1 MNPDLFGE
9 GAARQIRVKGLSAFY
24 LPDLRRPGVPHPGN
38 SVNTLRF
45 VFNQYLGTHFE
56 MLRSASYLEGDAP
69 FEYKEIRVRC
79 LTQSSAQ
86 HLGRADATQQRG
98 RHEPRSAIHGEVRVR
113 WRKTFA
119 TG

>member
-56 MLRSASYLEGDAP
+56 MLRSASYLENDAP

-86 HLGRADATQQRG
+86 HLGRADAT
-98 RHEPRSAIHGEVRVR
+98 
-113 WRKTFA
+113 
-119 TG
+119 